1 MDKLEELLDFL
12 DELKNYRE
20 VATFTDSKLP
30 EYKREYKKL
39 LEDKNWAD
47 YLKNDSL
54 RKDYSSK
61 IREEELKE
69 ELREKLVRKS
79 GALSGKIIELTG
91 KQYFTQAMT
100 KYDMWVAAFNPLIN
114 RQETALAFCID
125 AVNEAIGKLKAEGES
140 WGAEKVRTAKT
151 RKEPPKVFIAHE
163 GMTRALDKVKSFLDV
178 LGIKYLIAEIEPSDG
193 RQIEGQVTSTY
204 GEADFA
210 IVLATKGK
218 VVDKETGKSY
228 MGMNVAD
235 ELGRAREVF
244 KNRIILLLQKGVEP
258 HTNIS
263 GIVYEPFT
271 TQYMEN
277 VFKKIVKEIRNWG
290 LI

>member
-1 MDKLEELLDFL
+1 MDLYLELTKFLDDLKKYKTLLLNPESYQLKDVETVKVSPWL
-12 DELKNYRE
+12 KEYLPVKSEDELK
-20 VATFTDSKLP
+20 D
-30 EYKREYKKL
+30 
-39 LEDKNWAD
+39 
-47 YLKNDSL
+47 
-54 RKDYSSK
+54 
-61 IREEELKE
+61 ELKE
-69 ELREKLVRKS
+69 KLREELVRKS
-79 GALSGKIIELTG
+79 GYLKPKIAKLTG
-91 KQYFTQAMT
+91 KE
-100 KYDMWVAAFNPLIN
+100 KLEKWGRVYDIWSTGLASNPSAQVNID
-114 RQETALAFCID
+114 ALNFCID
-125 AVNEAIGKLKAEGES
+125 ATNEAIGKLEAEGES
-140 WGAEKVRTAKT
+140 WGAEKVRTAKA

-163 GMTRALDKVKSFLDV
+163 GMTRALDKVKSFLDA

-193 RQIEGQVTSTY
+193 RVVEEQV
-204 GEADFA
+204 EWAKEQADFA

-244 KNRIILLLQKGVEP
+244 KNRIILLLQKEVEP

>member
-1 MDKLEELLDFL
+1 MDLYQKLSSFHQSLKDYRNLLGQLSFHQPLPDNYQHKREGLLLDSSRL
-12 DELKNYRE
+12 I
-20 VATFTDSKLP
+20 
-30 EYKREYKKL
+30 
-39 LEDKNWAD
+39 
-47 YLKNDSL
+47 
-54 RKDYSSK
+54 RKIK
-61 IREEELKE
+61 
-69 ELREKLVRKS
+69 
-79 GALSGKIIELTG
+79 ELTG
-91 KQYFTQAMT
+91 RDESLEIYVSGKPHSINMWEMGLRNE
-100 KYDMWVAAFNPLIN
+100 YDYRTVEAIDA
-114 RQETALAFCID
+114 CID
-125 AVNEAIGKLKAEGES
+125 NTIKAIGKLEAEGES
-140 WGAEKVRTAKT
+140 WGAEKVRTAKA

-163 GMTRALDKVKSFLDV
+163 GMTRALDKVKSFLDA

-193 RQIEGQVTSTY
+193 RVVEEQV
-204 GEADFA
+204 EWAKEQADFA